1 MEQADPLANVLDAL
15 RVRGAVLANVRAR
28 APWGF
33 HLGQKTG
40 AVFHAVTGGSCWLRV
55 SGEEPRQLREGDVVL
70 LPSGASHTMASDRGG
85 PAEPWERAAKARTL
99 DDRCDVVLHGDGDA
113 TELVCAT
120 YEYDRDV
127 AAPLLSLLPSVLLV
141 AGQDAIHESAVQT
154 TLRLVRQELEARAP
168 GWRTSVDRLFDVL
181 FVHVLRAWAE
191 PQGDGGASCLLALR
205 DPVIARALAAMHGK
219 PAAPWTTERLAREVN
234 LSRAT
239 LIRRF
244 TALVGVPPL
253 AYLSQWRMDLAAR
266 ELRLTGDPVSVIAH
280 RVGYESEFAFS
291 RAFSRWRGTAPGRYR
306 AEFRRNE

>member
-1 MEQADPLANVLDAL
+1 MEQADPLASVLDML
-15 RVRGAVLANVRAR
+15 RVRGAVLANVRAF

-33 HLGQKTG
+33 QLPQTPG

-55 SGEEPRQLREGDVVL
+55 PGEEPRELRRGDVVL

-85 PAEPWERAAKARTL
+85 PAELWEHAAKARAL
-99 DDRCDVVLHGDGDA
+99 DDRCDVVFDGVGDA

-127 AAPLLSLLPSVLLV
+127 ASPLLSLLPRALFV
-141 AGQDAIHESAVQT
+141 AGPDASDEGAVQM
-154 TLRLVRQELEARAP
+154 TLRLVRQELEARGP

-191 PQGDGGASCLLALR
+191 AQSDGGASCLLALR
-205 DPVIARALAAMHGK
+205 DPVIARALAAMHGD
-219 PAAPWTTERLAREVN
+219 PAAPWTTARLAREVN

-244 TALVGVPPL
+244 TALVGEPPL
-253 AYLSQWRMDLAAR
+253 AYLSRWRMDLAAR
-266 ELRLTGDPVSVIAH
+266 DLRLTGDPVSVIAR

-291 RAFSRWRGTAPGRYR
+291 RAFSRWRGKAPGRYR
-306 AEFRRNE
+306 AEFRRS